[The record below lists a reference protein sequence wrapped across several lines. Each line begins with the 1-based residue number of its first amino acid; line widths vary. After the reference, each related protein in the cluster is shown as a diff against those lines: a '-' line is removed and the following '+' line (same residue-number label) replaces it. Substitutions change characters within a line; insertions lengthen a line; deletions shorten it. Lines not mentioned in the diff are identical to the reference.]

1 MKKIST
7 VILMMVFCAALFLS
21 LAQAEVKTAKAD
33 YFPLKVG
40 NIWKYDIVGTKSKII
55 VKVTGIKK
63 IDKKDCYKF
72 ETSIDNNILIV
83 EYMYR
88 SGNDILENKIAIIS
102 NEKSNTFLLKP
113 EKKIITN
120 PLKVG
125 DCWVYKGKDIGSN
138 NSMQT
143 KKAVKEELVQVPAGK
158 FKATR
163 VNTNII
169 ENGQKLDKITWYAAG
184 IGQVKTVST
193 HGIVVLT
200 EYKIN

>member
-1 MKKIST
+1 MKKIF
-7 VILMMVFCAALFLS
+7 VFFCMSLFLCGMIFAAS
-21 LAQAEVKTAKAD
+21 SKKTD

-40 NIWKYDIVGTKSKII
+40 NIWKYDIVGTKGKII

-63 IDKKDCYKF
+63 IDKKDCYKL
-72 ETSIDNNILIV
+72 ETSIDKNILIV
-83 EYMYR
+83 EYMYK
-88 SGNDILENKIAIIS
+88 SGNDILENKVAVIS
-102 NEKSNTFLLKP
+102 NEKLNAFLLKP

-120 PLKVG
+120 PLNVG

-169 ENGQKLDKITWYAAG
+169 ENGQKIDKTTWYAAG
-184 IGQVKTVST
+184 IGPVKTVST

-200 EYKIN
+200 EYKVN